1 MRNSLYE
8 QGFARNRSFR
18 HAGEGRHPRLAFA
31 RQAKSWMPAFA
42 GMTLW
47 DADRAPSDAV
57 MMEDDFWP
65 GDAPAESGS

>member
-1 MRNSLYE
+1 
-8 QGFARNRSFR
+8 
-18 HAGEGRHPRLAFA
+18 
-31 RQAKSWMPAFA
+31 MPAFA